1 MIKIMDVT
9 RLFTKP
15 PTNNMM
21 IIIAMMIMMVIMA
34 IGHDHIVAYQRPEA
48 NQRE

>member
-15 PTNNMM
+15 PTNTI

>member
-15 PTNNMM
+15 PKNNMM

>member
-1 MIKIMDVT
+1 MIMDVT

>member
-1 MIKIMDVT
+1 MDVT
-9 RLFTKP
+9 KLFTKP
-15 PTNNMM
+15 STNTII
-21 IIIAMMIMMVIMA
+21 IIIAMMIMVVIMA

>member
-15 PTNNMM
+15 PTNT